1 MAISTVPGVER
12 HKMLGKEKPSLR
24 KRSIRHCET
33 RSVGYLLSIDLMMLE
48 KHLTRLLNWGCKST
62 VEGFFFSSCGSFF
75 TFFFTSRLKKKAKK
89 KKNIRYQTKMDC
101 SGQGKQL
108 ICIKM
113 SQERVPSTHPR
124 HSVAQSDRGRSAGWT
139 NRGHSD
145 EYK

>member
-12 HKMLGKEKPSLR
+12 HKMLGKEKPGLR

-62 VEGFFFSSCGSFF
+62 VEVFFFFF
-75 TFFFTSRLKKKAKK
+75 LLWLFLSLFLHLKVRKKKS
-89 KKNIRYQTKMDC
+89 IRYKSKMDC

-113 SQERVPSTHPR
+113 PREREPSTHPQR
-124 HSVAQSDRGRSAGWT
+124 SVAQSDRGHRAGWT